1 MSFGIDKDDFA
12 LHLDVLIKDLD
23 VDVAMPLGL
32 IINEWVTNAFKHAYK
47 TNTMQPALWIKLS
60 LDNNLE
66 LQIKDNGSGMP
77 IEMWEKPQRS
87 FGIKL
92 VKVLTKQLRGTAVVE
107 NDDGTVLTL
116 NIPKTE
122 IKHLLS
128 A

>member
-1 MSFGIDKDDFA
+1 M
-12 LHLDVLIKDLD
+12 HLDIAVTELD

-47 TNTMQPALWIKLS
+47 MSKLEPELWIKLS
-60 LDNNLE
+60 LEKSLE
-66 LQIKDNGSGMP
+66 LEIKDNGTGLP
-77 IEMWEKPQRS
+77 GEMWERPQKS

-92 VKVLTKQLRGTAVVE
+92 VKVLAKQLRATCTVE
-107 NDDGTVLTL
+107 NNEGTVLSL
-116 NIPKTE
+116 HIPKTE